1 MSESSFVRVSPMF
14 HTPFRSPVF
23 VLVQCYLNFVRPY
36 AAMNILLTTPAAPGS
51 RHGNR
56 ATAERWTAFFRRM
69 GHSVS
74 VEEEWTDGDADMMVA
89 LHARRSHPSIRRFA
103 AAHPNRPLIVAFTGT
118 DLYRDIHTDGDAQK
132 SLELATRLVV
142 LQEAGILELD
152 PRLQRKTSVVRQ
164 SAESFRREEPDADA
178 FEVCVVGHL
187 RDEKDPFRAAVAAD
201 LLPTES
207 RIRVVHLGGARE
219 ELFASKA
226 RSHMADNPRYRWL
239 GEVSHERVREILAR
253 TRLLVQSS
261 FMEGGANAV
270 SEALAG
276 GVPVIASHI
285 PGNVGMLGEDYP
297 AYFPAGDERHLA
309 RLLQRAESDPAFYA
323 LLEEKCAAR
332 RELFSPEREYAALE
346 RLLDDAIR

>member
-1 MSESSFVRVSPMF
+1 
-14 HTPFRSPVF
+14 
-23 VLVQCYLNFVRPY
+23 
-36 AAMNILLTTPAAPGS
+36 
-51 RHGNR
+51 
-56 ATAERWTAFFRRM
+56 
-69 GHSVS
+69 
-74 VEEEWTDGDADMMVA
+74 
-89 LHARRSHPSIRRFA
+89 
-103 AAHPNRPLIVAFTGT
+103 
-118 DLYRDIHTDGDAQK
+118 
-132 SLELATRLVV
+132 
-142 LQEAGILELD
+142 
-152 PRLQRKTSVVRQ
+152 
-164 SAESFRREEPDADA
+164 
-178 FEVCVVGHL
+178 
-187 RDEKDPFRAAVAAD
+187 
-201 LLPTES
+201 
-207 RIRVVHLGGARE
+207 
-219 ELFASKA
+219 KA